1 MSEKNVQTLKEEGLR
16 LISLLIA
23 SLNELEEKG
32 MISDSSRFDESIV
45 SEFDKKSKYLNKI
58 QKTETFDKKT
68 LLENVKIL
76 QGESVKLENLEMVV
90 AVVGTMK
97 AGKSTTINAIVGTEI
112 LPNRNRPM
120 TALPTLIR
128 HTPDAEKP
136 VLKFKQNKPINDLIA
151 VLHSEI
157 KKFNDKA
164 VLTELIDD
172 SDMKDLLI
180 MISKKAIFKTEYVGR
195 DEIYWFLKSL
205 NDLVRLSGKV
215 GVDFPFDSYSQVNNL
230 PVIEVEF
237 VHLKGRESTGQLTL
251 LDTPGPNEAGQ
262 THLKIMLKEQLSKAS
277 AVLAVMDYTQLKS
290 DADAQIGIALEQI
303 SAVAKDRIYAIVN
316 KFDQKDS
323 RGDGSDEVKYRVSKD
338 LMGNDV
344 SFRDRVFP
352 VSSNQA
358 YLARRML
365 HEIDLN
371 GRPPVLIKNLWVEDF
386 CKVAFGM
393 NWDPE
398 DDYQSTDFLKAANRL
413 WKKSLFNEPL
423 EKIIHTAHAQ
433 AATQS
438 IASAAAKLVH
448 ISLKLHDFLE
458 IRGAAFS
465 KSAVELKS
473 QIDKLQKK
481 SNQIEAAQ
489 VAASDKSKSML
500 LQVDEDAKEKIIE
513 TKNRIKISLDEYFQK
528 GKKMEEEEIKAKIKN
543 KRGGQPRKKK
553 ENPGVNNDED
563 FSFFG
568 RLLGIG
574 AKNDD
579 VHFDPKNPII
589 KFDDK
594 DNASKLIEDIRHTVD
609 AYVKAGEGAMIDAV
623 EVLKEE
629 FSNDFVVEIQ
639 KTATDIC
646 SDLNDGMK
654 NDGFSVVINLPRIQ
668 FPSLEISAFDLLDG
682 MVQEKT
688 KNVTKHRRSG
698 GVWGSV
704 CRWFGTD
711 DWGWESYSVKENY
724 FEIDIEHIK
733 KSVLNGVDKS
743 FSVFQESIVRSI
755 QSPLEIEVDSYFNE
769 FNTKIGNIS
778 ADLSRSIQDQQLKRE
793 QSEELSKYISLA
805 KKNSYKIYPDAQ
817 ELQADIDS
825 LLNPGKRE
833 ELA

>member
-136 VLKFKQNKPINDLIA
+136 LLKFKQNKPINDLIA

-303 SAVAKDRIYAIVN
+303 SGVAKDRIYAIVN

-323 RGDGSDEVKYRVSKD
+323 RGDEADEVKSRVAKD
-338 LMGNDV
+338 LMCNDV

-358 YLARRML
+358 YLAKRAL
-365 HEIDLN
+365 HEIDVN
-371 GRPPVLIKNLWVEDF
+371 GCLRYPDKDKDVNADCAWVKDF
-386 CKVAFGM
+386 GEEAFGKKWRVKIKDVEEVVETA
-393 NWDPE
+393 NELWD
-398 DDYQSTDFLKAANRL
+398 D
-413 WKKSLFNEPL
+413 SLFNEPL
-423 EKIIHTAHAQ
+423 EKVIHAAHSQ

-438 IASAAAKLVH
+438 IASAAAKLVD

-465 KSAVELKS
+465 KSAVELNR
-473 QIDKLQKK
+473 QIDSLQKN
-481 SNQIEAAQ
+481 SDQIEAAQ
-489 VAASDKSKSML
+489 MAASDKSKSML

-594 DNASKLIEDIRHTVD
+594 NKASK
-609 AYVKAGEGAMIDAV
+609 
-623 EVLKEE
+623 
-629 FSNDFVVEIQ
+629 
-639 KTATDIC
+639 
-646 SDLNDGMK
+646 
-654 NDGFSVVINLPRIQ
+654 
-668 FPSLEISAFDLLDG
+668 
-682 MVQEKT
+682 
-688 KNVTKHRRSG
+688 
-698 GVWGSV
+698 
-704 CRWFGTD
+704 
-711 DWGWESYSVKENY
+711 
-724 FEIDIEHIK
+724 
-733 KSVLNGVDKS
+733 
-743 FSVFQESIVRSI
+743 
-755 QSPLEIEVDSYFNE
+755 
-769 FNTKIGNIS
+769 
-778 ADLSRSIQDQQLKRE
+778 
-793 QSEELSKYISLA
+793 
-805 KKNSYKIYPDAQ
+805 
-817 ELQADIDS
+817 
-825 LLNPGKRE
+825 
-833 ELA
+833 

>member
-128 HTPDAEKP
+128 HTPDVEKP

-180 MISKKAIFKTEYVGR
+180 MISKKAVFKTEYVGR

-303 SAVAKDRIYAIVN
+303 SGVAKDRIYAIVN

-323 RGDGSDEVKYRVSKD
+323 HGDGSDEVKSRVSKD

-371 GRPPVLIKNLWVEDF
+371 GRPPVLTKNLWVEDF

-398 DDYQSTDFLKAANRL
+398 DDYQSTRVLKAANRL
-413 WKKSLFNEPL
+413 WEKSLFNEPL

-500 LQVDEDAKEKIIE
+500 LKVDEDAKEKIKE
-513 TKNRIKISLDEYFQK
+513 TKNNIKISLDEYFQK

-574 AKNDD
+574 AKNND

-594 DNASKLIEDIRHTVD
+594 DKASKLIENIRHTVD
-609 AYVKAGEGAMIDAV
+609 ACVKAGEGAMIDAV

-698 GVWGSV
+698 GAWGSV

-724 FEIDIEHIK
+724 FEIDIEYIK